1 MFQGHLC
8 RSVGCKPKYCLVLG
22 LCGKCRFCVEKLAQW
37 PRLLCTPITHRL
49 TRKSQIQRLP
59 NARNLEVWSPFF
71 LRQNDRSRSTNTP
84 SLWNRAR
91 DKTSGT
97 RRYFCG
103 LWHYGGYRLP
113 SRSVALNR
121 RKNRSWPAPLYWVV
135 DNFKNKNAPNALLK
149 LNISTRN
156 FVFEHEGMPKMPGI
170 LTRCKRVLLV
180 FLDYS

>member
-22 LCGKCRFCVEKLAQW
+22 LCGQCRFCVENLAQW

-84 SLWNRAR
+84 PLWHRAR

-121 RKNRSWPAPLYWVV
+121 RKIGLDQLLCTEMLIILKIKTRRMHCKVKYKYAEFCFWTRG
-135 DNFKNKNAPNALLK
+135 NAENAG
-149 LNISTRN
+149 NT
-156 FVFEHEGMPKMPGI
+156 
-170 LTRCKRVLLV
+170 
-180 FLDYS
+180 YSL